1 MIVISDVI
9 GAYQNIPHEDGSD
22 CLAEALEERT
32 NKSIPSS
39 FIVTLMNLVQKYN
52 IFEFHD

>member
-1 MIVISDVI
+1 MIVTSDI
-9 GAYQNIPHEDGSD
+9 TGAYQNIHHEDESD

-52 IFEFHD
+52 IF